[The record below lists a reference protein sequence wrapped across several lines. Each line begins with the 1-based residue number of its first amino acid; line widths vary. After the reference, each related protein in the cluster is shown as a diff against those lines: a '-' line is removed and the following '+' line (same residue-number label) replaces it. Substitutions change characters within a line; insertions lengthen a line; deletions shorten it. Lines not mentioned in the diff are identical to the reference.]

1 MSIAAYLADGTWVA
15 SAFGPLDG
23 RIAAHEAPLG
33 FDAVDGPGRVVNRR
47 HVSPGIRLSGV

>member
-33 FDAVDGPGRVVNRR
+33 FDAVDRPGRVVNRR